1 MMKIKKPFFGLFFLM
16 IVASLLASCSF
27 GTDKSTEDPMLI
39 YTQAQQT
46 VAAQLTGTAAMLP
59 TATETVLP
67 TNTLEPTATE
77 TTIPPSPTLPALTTT
92 SGSGAPTAAATTPT
106 GAVYPSST
114 SVSQKTGD
122 YAAFGTQSPADNST
136 FGRDEEF
143 TLIINMINN
152 GTTTWT
158 SDYKMV
164 FQSGTPLS
172 AISQIPCS
180 RDTTKPMETCDFYI
194 AAKTPLDPG
203 KYISRFWLYNAQGAK
218 IPGGEVYFTFIVQ

>member
-1 MMKIKKPFFGLFFLM
+1 MKFRKPFIGLFFMM
-16 IVASLLASCSF
+16 IVVSLLASCSF
-27 GTDKSTEDPMLI
+27 GTAKSTEDPMLI

-46 VAAQLTGTAAMLP
+46 VAAQLTGTAAMMP
-59 TATETVLP
+59 TATETPLP
-67 TNTLEPTATE
+67 TNTPEPTATE
-77 TTIPPSPTLPALTTT
+77 TMLPPSPTLPALTITGESGIPTT
-92 SGSGAPTAAATTPT
+92 VATATIGS
-106 GAVYPSST
+106 VYPTST

-122 YAAFGTQSPADNST
+122 SAAYGTQSPADNST

-143 TLIINMINN
+143 TLVINMINN

-180 RDTTKPMETCDFYI
+180 RETTKPMETCDFYI

-218 IPGGEVYFTFIVQ
+218 IPGGEVYFSFIVQ

>member
-1 MMKIKKPFFGLFFLM
+1 MKIKKPFFGLLLL
-16 IVASLLASCSF
+16 IVVVSLLASCSL
-27 GTDKSTEDPMLI
+27 GTAKTTEDPMLI

-46 VAAQLTGTAAMLP
+46 VAAQLTGTAAMMP
-59 TATETVLP
+59 TVTETPLP
-67 TNTLEPTATE
+67 TNTPEPTAPE
-77 TTIPPSPTLPALTTT
+77 TLVPPSPTLPVLTTT
-92 SGSGAPTAAATTPT
+92 SGSGAPTAAITATT
-106 GAVYPSST
+106 GAVYPTST
-114 SVSQKTGD
+114 QISQKTGD
-122 YAAFGTQSPADNST
+122 SAAYGTQSPADNST

-143 TLIINMINN
+143 TLVINMINN

>member
-1 MMKIKKPFFGLFFLM
+1 MRTKKPFFGLFLLLM
-16 IVASLLASCSF
+16 IAAILTGCSF
-27 GTDKSTEDPMLI
+27 GAAKPSEDPMLI

-46 VAAQLTGTAAMLP
+46 VAAQLTGTAAMMP
-59 TATETVLP
+59 AATETPLP
-67 TNTLEPTATE
+67 TNTVEPTATA
-77 TTIPPSPTLPALTTT
+77 TTVPPSPTLPVLSTT
-92 SGSGAPTAAATTPT
+92 STTGSPVVAATATTGSSIPT
-106 GAVYPSST
+106 ST
-114 SVSQKTGD
+114 SISQKTGD
-122 YAAFGTQSPADNST
+122 SAAYGTQSPADNST

-143 TLIINMINN
+143 TLIINLINN

-158 SDYKMV
+158 ADYKLV

-203 KYISRFWLYNAQGAK
+203 KYISRYWLYNSQGVK
-218 IPGGEVYFTFIVQ
+218 IPGGEVYFSFVVQ